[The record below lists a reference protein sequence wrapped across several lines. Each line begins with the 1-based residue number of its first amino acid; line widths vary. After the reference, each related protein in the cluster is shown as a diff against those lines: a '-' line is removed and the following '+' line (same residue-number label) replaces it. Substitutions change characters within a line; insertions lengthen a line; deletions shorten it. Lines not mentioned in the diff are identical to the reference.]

1 MAMIDFKAEAWS
13 KMSLTTSPCALET
26 IVVMELAPH
35 SWQRTRTHT
44 NRQKLIQRA
53 RERVREPE
61 TEDVGWVVQ
70 HGNARNSAHPDV
82 HVARLHEVKHCANVL
97 AGFGLEQVVLH
108 HLQRELDNGSGV
120 LDAPGR

>member
-1 MAMIDFKAEAWS
+1 MIDFKAEAWS

-70 HGNARNSAHPDV
+70 
-82 HVARLHEVKHCANVL
+82 
-97 AGFGLEQVVLH
+97 VVLH